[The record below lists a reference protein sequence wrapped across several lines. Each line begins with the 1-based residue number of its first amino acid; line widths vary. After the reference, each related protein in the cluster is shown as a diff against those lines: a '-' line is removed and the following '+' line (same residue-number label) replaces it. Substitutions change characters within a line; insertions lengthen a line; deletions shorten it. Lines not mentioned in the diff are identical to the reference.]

1 MFDNEQYL
9 TSAELARLFGLT
21 SRRIQQLTEDGILK
35 PELDSKKRRKYSLT
49 DNIKYYISYL
59 SDKAHGRDEKEKD
72 TNQLVIKKLEADVR
86 IKEAKAQMAELELA
100 ELEGKMH
107 RAEDVEDMTADL
119 CLNIRSNL
127 LALPLY
133 TAAKCATGRSSI
145 KMPTWITIVSPS
157 CLICSCLSLVLWCS
171 MPHSATVCSVFGAV
185 I

>member
-72 TNQLVIKKLEADVR
+72 SFVYRK
-86 IKEAKAQMAELELA
+86 
-100 ELEGKMH
+100 
-107 RAEDVEDMTADL
+107 
-119 CLNIRSNL
+119 
-127 LALPLY
+127 
-133 TAAKCATGRSSI
+133 
-145 KMPTWITIVSPS
+145 
-157 CLICSCLSLVLWCS
+157 
-171 MPHSATVCSVFGAV
+171 
-185 I
+185 